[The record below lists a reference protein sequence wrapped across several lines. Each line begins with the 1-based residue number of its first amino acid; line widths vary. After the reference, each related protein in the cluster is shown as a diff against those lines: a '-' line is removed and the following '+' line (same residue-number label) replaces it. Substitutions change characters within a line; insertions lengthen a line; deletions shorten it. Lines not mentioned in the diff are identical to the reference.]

1 MNNELRTLAILFGQI
16 SSTILIIVMI
26 WVLGDMENGKKLI
39 SYLFFEPFTIKIVLS
54 ILIFIVSF
62 ISVYKNL
69 KLLIKNDFKDNC
81 DE

>member
-69 KLLIKNDFKDNC
+69 KLLIKNDLKDNC